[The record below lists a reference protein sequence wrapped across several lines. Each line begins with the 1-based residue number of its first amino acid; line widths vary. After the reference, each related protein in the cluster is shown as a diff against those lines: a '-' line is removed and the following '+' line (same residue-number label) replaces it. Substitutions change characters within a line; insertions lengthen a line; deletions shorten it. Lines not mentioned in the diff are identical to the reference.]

1 MLRMVRDLLDQQIID
16 AQGRKVVRIN
26 DVTFER
32 MIEDGA
38 DALWVLEIDI
48 GIRSIFR
55 RLLQGVVP
63 PRLVRRLQGRIPP
76 NSIRW
81 EFCNIIEPDPQRRLR
96 LNISN
101 RLLEDMHPA
110 DLADIVEELSP
121 EDRESIFENID
132 SEVAADA
139 LTEVDPDIQ
148 ASILESLETETAADI
163 VEEMSPDHAAD
174 ALSELGAETSE
185 EILEEME
192 NAPKTEVREL
202 LEFEEDTAGGMMNTE
217 FVSLHEHATV
227 ADALQALKQNEDL
240 LESLNTMFLV
250 DAHERLKAAVPL
262 ARLFLHEG
270 ATELGVAGVRQSA
283 RSSGDGEAG
292 SGDRDFRQVQPADAS
307 GGRRRWETCG
317 RDHGGRRHHRA
328 AAALARV
335 LRDGEL
341 VTGFHQFRDF
351 LPVELALRVKRN
363 PSVVVHVGRLEETRI
378 FEKNSR
384 FALQD
389 FEGDGGFVLLAVKN
403 AEWLFLEAKKGMSEV
418 GGFDRVGQG
427 EADFSKTRR
436 SFLPRE
442 SLDAAPRVFG
452 HSGQRVGVR
461 ARFDRG
467 VERHAIDVIEQALGQ
482 AHRGCRFRGERFHV
496 FFDARL
502 EYLVGKDAVDQS
514 DAAELRA
521 RRWARR

>member
-1 MLRMVRDLLDQQIID
+1 MAEKLLFLTEILGLKVFDLKGRRIGVVKDAAVVPLVDPVRVDRYLIGGVGMAWLTVRHDQIRSISLDGIHLRDENLTPYHSDEYMLRMVRDLLDQQIID

-139 LTEVDPDIQ
+139 LTEVEPEIQ

-250 DAHERLKAAVPL
+250 DGHERLKAAIPL

-270 ATELGVAGVRQSA
+270 ATELASLASDNLVEVQVTEKQDRVTEIFDKYNLLTLPVVDDDGKLAGVIT
-283 RSSGDGEAG
+283 
-292 SGDRDFRQVQPADAS
+292 ADDVI
-307 GGRRRWETCG
+307 T
-317 RDHGGRRHHRA
+317 
-328 AAALARV
+328 V
-335 LRDGEL
+335 LR
-341 VTGFHQFRDF
+341 
-351 LPVELALRVKRN
+351 
-363 PSVVVHVGRLEETRI
+363 
-378 FEKNSR
+378 
-384 FALQD
+384 
-389 FEGDGGFVLLAVKN
+389 
-403 AEWLFLEAKKGMSEV
+403 
-418 GGFDRVGQG
+418 
-427 EADFSKTRR
+427 
-436 SFLPRE
+436 
-442 SLDAAPRVFG
+442 
-452 HSGQRVGVR
+452 QR
-461 ARFDRG
+461 
-467 VERHAIDVIEQALGQ
+467 
-482 AHRGCRFRGERFHV
+482 
-496 FFDARL
+496 
-502 EYLVGKDAVDQS
+502 
-514 DAAELRA
+514 
-521 RRWARR
+521 

>member
-1 MLRMVRDLLDQQIID
+1 MAEKFLFLTEIMGLKVFDLKGRRIGVVKDAAVVPLVDPVRVDRFLIGGGGTAWLTVRHDQIRSITLEGIHLRDENLTPYHSDEYMLRMVRDLLDQQIID

-32 MIEDGA
+32 MIENEC

-55 RLLQGVVP
+55 RMLQGVVP
-63 PRLVRRLQGRIPP
+63 PRMVRRLQGRIPP

-192 NAPKTEVREL
+192 HAPKTEVREL
-202 LEFEEDTAGGMMNTE
+202 LEFEEDSAGGMMNTE
-217 FVSLHEHATV
+217 FVALPEDATV

-240 LESLNTMFLV
+240 LETLNTMFLV
-250 DAHERLKAAVPL
+250 DGQERLKAAVPL

-270 ATELGVAGVRQSA
+270 TTPLMTLASDNLVKVRVTEKQDHVTEIFDKYNLLTLPVVDEEGKLAGVIT
-283 RSSGDGEAG
+283 
-292 SGDRDFRQVQPADAS
+292 ADDVI
-307 GGRRRWETCG
+307 T
-317 RDHGGRRHHRA
+317 
-328 AAALARV
+328 V
-335 LRDGEL
+335 LR
-341 VTGFHQFRDF
+341 
-351 LPVELALRVKRN
+351 
-363 PSVVVHVGRLEETRI
+363 
-378 FEKNSR
+378 
-384 FALQD
+384 
-389 FEGDGGFVLLAVKN
+389 
-403 AEWLFLEAKKGMSEV
+403 
-418 GGFDRVGQG
+418 QG
-427 EADFSKTRR
+427 
-436 SFLPRE
+436 
-442 SLDAAPRVFG
+442 
-452 HSGQRVGVR
+452 
-461 ARFDRG
+461 
-467 VERHAIDVIEQALGQ
+467 
-482 AHRGCRFRGERFHV
+482 
-496 FFDARL
+496 
-502 EYLVGKDAVDQS
+502 
-514 DAAELRA
+514 
-521 RRWARR
+521 